1 MFQRVDF
8 KRMGYMGGFQR
19 ALTILW
25 AVGVLAG
32 WACAQEPALT
42 AEQEMELKLLS
53 GQLADPARSASTKIE
68 AAELLLTRSY
78 PQSRQVLAGFLSDAA
93 NRPAQIAVAE
103 AVARRKGGPAAFID
117 PLIGMLTGPEPSV
130 RAPAV
135 RALVTYKNNGVG
147 ARLVAVALDA
157 KQDRQVRLVTIAA
170 LHRLL
175 DKRTVDALVRLLD
188 EPDAAVRD
196 AAMATLTKLTN
207 IRAFGS
213 DPAQWKQW
221 WERNKDRDR
230 TDWLADLA
238 ESLARVN
245 TTLEADNARLRERLV
260 LAMGQLYAATP
271 PQQQDALLLSF
282 LKDQLAEARLVG
294 AQLIERKITA
304 GNAKVPEAI
313 REQFRGMLADADP
326 RLRQAAAKFIANTGY
341 AKALGALLERL
352 KVEETPVVRQ
362 AICQALGQL
371 RDPAAM
377 PGVLAEV
384 NSKYDAVAASAAGAL
399 ARIAAKHPLEGDER
413 RRAVKV
419 MVERYA
425 RADKTNG
432 GMALREALLSGMGV
446 VADEAFVPVLQGA
459 LQDSAATVRLA
470 AVNSLAQLDHTE
482 SAALLA
488 ALTSDGDR
496 GVRRA
501 AIVAL
506 KTLDGQTHLQ
516 TLLQRTDPAAESDA
530 DVREQAWEAV
540 IDILSDANADVLAQ
554 VAGAL
559 AERGD
564 AVAQRIK
571 IMQMWVD
578 VLKARK
584 SEKLPAIQ
592 RQLADALMRA
602 NRPAEAAGNLA
613 AAYAQLAGAKD
624 PQASAVWVE
633 WINSL
638 LAAEDPGALK
648 IMADNADDA
657 AFAAAL
663 DRLSKQ
669 LKQMH
674 TAGRFLAV
682 IALAQEALTQL
693 PQRLTVAQREAV
705 EQMLAEATRQQDRN
719 DQQRVMA
726 LAPQLLGADESAR
739 KAAATELESMGDR
752 AVRPL
757 LAELKKVINAD
768 KPNAQLEAAIVDVLK
783 RLAKD
788 INGYDPA
795 APREQRLALL
805 DKWGKSTTQPSQ

>member
-1 MFQRVDF
+1 
-8 KRMGYMGGFQR
+8 MGGFQR
-19 ALTILW
+19 VSVILW
-25 AVGVLAG
+25 GVGVLAG
-32 WACAQEPALT
+32 WVCAQAPALT

-53 GQLADPARSASTKIE
+53 GQLADPARSAKTKIE

-78 PQSRQVLAGFLSDAA
+78 PQSRQVLTNFLSDTG

-103 AVARRKGGPAAFID
+103 AVAQRKGGPAVFID
-117 PLIGMLTGPEPSV
+117 PLVGMLTGPEPSV
-130 RAPAV
+130 RAPAA

-147 ARLVAVALDA
+147 AKLVAIALDA
-157 KQDRQVRLVTIAA
+157 KQDREVRLVTIAA

-188 EPDAAVRD
+188 EPDSAVRD
-196 AAMATLTKLTN
+196 AAIATLTKLTN

-245 TTLEADNARLRERLV
+245 TTLEADNAALRERLV

-271 PQQQDALLLSF
+271 PQQQDAMLLSF
-282 LKDQLAEARLVG
+282 LKDPLAEVRLVG
-294 AQLIERKITA
+294 AQLADRKITA
-304 GNAKVPEAI
+304 GNAKVAGEI
-313 REQFRGMLADADP
+313 RQQFREMLSDADA
-326 RLRQAAAKFIANTGY
+326 RLRQAAAKFIANTGD
-341 AKALGALLERL
+341 AEALGALLERL
-352 KVEETPVVRQ
+352 GNEESPAVRQ
-362 AICQALGQL
+362 AILQALGQL

-384 NSKYDAVAASAAGAL
+384 NSKYGAVAASAAGAL
-399 ARIAAKHPLEGDER
+399 ARIAAKHPLEGDVR
-413 RRAVKV
+413 RRAVEV
-419 MVERYA
+419 MVDRYA
-425 RADKTNG
+425 LADKTDN

-446 VADEAFVPVLQGA
+446 VADEAFIPVLQGA

-488 ALTSDGDR
+488 ALTGDSDR

-506 KTLDGQTHLQ
+506 KTLDGATHLQ

-530 DVREQAWEAV
+530 DVREHAWEAV
-540 IDILSDANADVLAQ
+540 IDILSGANADVLSQ
-554 VAGAL
+554 VAGSL
-559 AERGD
+559 ADRPD
-564 AVAQRIK
+564 AAGQRIR
-571 IMQMWVD
+571 IMQMWAD
-578 VLKARK
+578 VLKAQK
-584 SEKLPAIQ
+584 SDKLPAVQ

-624 PQASAVWVE
+624 LQAPAVWVE
-633 WINSL
+633 WMDAL

-648 IMADNADDA
+648 IMADNVDDD

-663 DRLSKQ
+663 DSLTKQ
-669 LKQMH
+669 LKEMH

-693 PQRLTVAQREAV
+693 PQRLTVAQREGI
-705 EQMLAEATRQQDRN
+705 QGMLAEARRQQDEADR
-719 DQQRVMA
+719 QQVMS
-726 LAPQLLGADESAR
+726 LTPQLLGADESAR

-752 AVRPL
+752 AVAPL
-757 LAELKKVINAD
+757 LAELRKAVNAE
-768 KPNAQLEAAIVDVLK
+768 KPNAQLEAAIVAVLK
-783 RLAKD
+783 RVAKD
-788 INGYDPA
+788 INGYDPST
-795 APREQRLALL
+795 PREQRLALL
-805 DKWGKSTTQPSQ
+805 DKWGKTTTRPSE